1 MTEKSMKIVILC
13 GGKGTRIRD
22 VNENL
27 PKPMVPVGNYPIIWH
42 VMKSYADFGYKE
54 FILCLGYKSEVIKD
68 FFLNYRSLT
77 SDFTI
82 DFGNK
87 NEISF
92 HAEQQ
97 PLDWK
102 ITFVD
107 TGMESLTGSR
117 VSKIQPFVGDDKN
130 FMLTYGDGLSDV
142 NIPTLVAFHQD
153 HGKIMTV
160 CGVHPPGRFGELER
174 NEQGQVTEF
183 NEKPQA
189 SGGRISGGFFVCQNS
204 IFDYLDAT
212 REDETLEAG
221 PMRKIAK
228 DGEMMMYT
236 HDGFWQCMDTRR
248 DYELLNQLYAD
259 DKAHWIK

>member
-1 MTEKSMKIVILC
+1 MKVVILC

-27 PKPMVPVGNYPIIWH
+27 PKPMVPVGKYPIIWH
-42 VMKSYADFGYKE
+42 VMKSYANFGYKE
-54 FILCLGYKSEVIKD
+54 FVLCLGYKAEVIKD

-77 SDFTI
+77 SNFTI
-82 DFGNK
+82 DFGHD
-87 NEISF
+87 NEVSF
-92 HAEQQ
+92 QVEKH

-102 ITFVD
+102 IAFVD

-117 VSKIQPFVGDDKN
+117 VSKIRSYIGQDEN

-142 NIPTLVAFHQD
+142 DISALESFHRD

-174 NEQGQVTEF
+174 NAQGQVTEF

-189 SGGRISGGFFVCQNS
+189 SGGRISGGFFVCKKT
-204 IFDYLDAT
+204 IFDYLDSN
-212 REDETLEAG
+212 RDDETLEAE
-221 PMRKIAK
+221 PMRKIARNN
-228 DGEMMMYT
+228 EMMMYT
-236 HDGFWQCMDTRR
+236 HDGFWQCMDTKR
-248 DYELLNQLYAD
+248 DYDLLNQLYD
-259 DKAHWIK
+259 NGKAYWIQ